1 MLEQPIASDPIKL
14 YVVVDKILSTTTEPV
29 NPIGFQLYVK
39 APLPVKVTVP
49 GPHNTVGVA
58 DTDTDGAVFTLMV
71 IVSVPMQ
78 PKPLSPSTV
87 YVVASIG
94 LTTTVV
100 PVNAPGFHVYVD
112 APDAVIVALVP
123 AQIVLDAA
131 VNDNVGI
138 ALTFKFNVWVF
149 VQVPTN
155 PVTVYMVVLVGFTV
169 IVLVVNPPGF
179 HV

>member
-1 MLEQPIASDPIKL
+1 
-14 YVVVDKILSTTTEPV
+14 
-29 NPIGFQLYVK
+29 
-39 APLPVKVTVP
+39 
-49 GPHNTVGVA
+49 
-58 DTDTDGAVFTLMV
+58 
-71 IVSVPMQ
+71 
-78 PKPLSPSTV
+78 
-87 YVVASIG
+87 
-94 LTTTVV
+94 
-100 PVNAPGFHVYVD
+100 VD

-131 VNDNVGI
+131 VNDSVGI